1 MDYLGKVQHLG
12 RAANPFFVMM
22 GIDPICIEKGR
33 AVLRM
38 PVRHDMMNGEGW
50 LQGGIFTAITDE
62 AMVLAIYSLLG
73 EGETI
78 ATISETTSF
87 MYGAKDGAILAEG
100 RVIKK
105 GRRVAFAEGEVKTE
119 EGTRLLSRSSA
130 SFVVTKQ
137 P

>member
-1 MDYLGKVQHLG
+1 MDYLEKVQNLG
-12 RAANPFFVMM
+12 RAANPYFVMM
-22 GIDPICIEKGR
+22 GIDPVCIEKGR

-38 PVRHDMMNGEGW
+38 PVRPEMMNGEGW

-87 MYGAKDGAILAEG
+87 MYGANDGVILAEG
-100 RVIKK
+100 RVIKR

-119 EGTRLLSRSSA
+119 EGTRVLSRSSA